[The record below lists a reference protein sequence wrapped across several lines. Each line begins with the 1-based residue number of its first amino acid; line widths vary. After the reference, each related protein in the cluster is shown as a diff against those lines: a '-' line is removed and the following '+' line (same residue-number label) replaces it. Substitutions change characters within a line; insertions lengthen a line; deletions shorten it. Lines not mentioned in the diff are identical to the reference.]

1 MQNDPPKYGYQKMNG
16 FNLNPG
22 LFRPDWFF
30 TICYLSIVKCNP
42 FSYSNSRR
50 RHESEEGDSHR
61 RHKHK
66 KSKRSKEGKEAGSEP
81 VPEQE
86 SAEAAPAE

>member
-1 MQNDPPKYGYQKMNG
+1 M
-16 FNLNPG
+16 LNFLIPRIEDLPRQSG
-22 LFRPDWFF
+22 LIFVTTCVSKHFKNRPYVFF
-30 TICYLSIVKCNP
+30 
-42 FSYSNSRR
+42 SNSRR

-81 VPEQE
+81 APEQE
-86 SAEAAPAE
+86 STEAAPAE

>member
-1 MQNDPPKYGYQKMNG
+1 MDYLKPSILLRIYLDNVGVFPHY
-16 FNLNPG
+16 LRTH
-22 LFRPDWFF
+22 LFFF
-30 TICYLSIVKCNP
+30 
-42 FSYSNSRR
+42 SNSRR

-81 VPEQE
+81 APEQE
-86 SAEAAPAE
+86 STEAAPAE

>member
-1 MQNDPPKYGYQKMNG
+1 MDFCHHLCGVFLKK
-16 FNLNPG
+16 
-22 LFRPDWFF
+22 FF
-30 TICYLSIVKCNP
+30 FI
-42 FSYSNSRR
+42 FSNSRR

-81 VPEQE
+81 APEQE
-86 SAEAAPAE
+86 NTEAAPAE